1 MAIDTE
7 NKRRSVQAY
16 WVGLARPVPDG
27 TIDAADRATSA
38 WFYSGITYDAP
49 SAIIPGLAAQFHKL
63 FHLHFNIH
71 RFS

>member
-1 MAIDTE
+1 MAIDSE

-16 WVGLARPVPDG
+16 WVGAARPVADG
-27 TIDAADRATSA
+27 TIDASDRATA
-38 WFYSGITYDAP
+38 AGYYAGLTYANPLGI
-49 SAIIPGLAAQFHKL
+49 LAAHFNRL

>member
-16 WVGLARPVPDG
+16 WIGAARPVPDG
-27 TIDAADRATSA
+27 TIDASDRATSA
-38 WFYSGITYDAP
+38 GYYAGLTYDAP
-49 SAIIPGLAAQFHKL
+49 VAILASQFHKL
-63 FHLHFNIH
+63 FKLHFNIH

>member
-16 WVGLARPVPDG
+16 WIGGMRPVPDAI
-27 TIDAADRATSA
+27 IDASDRAASA
-38 WFYSGITYDAP
+38 GYYAGLTYDAP
-49 SAIIPGLAAQFHKL
+49 SLIIILAAQFHKL